1 MMATKLKRLFKYT
14 LITYL
19 SIYSFSNTYIISE
32 EDIFPSEEKLIDA
45 KKSSLNENY
54 FNQIPKNDYIIG
66 SGDTLRISISREYPE
81 LFSVTTVDGEGTIY
95 LPRVNRI
102 FVKGLSIKELNSLL
116 TISFKEFV
124 KYPAVEVEIESYRP
138 IKVLVNGEVDNP
150 GVKTLEGA
158 MTVNNLFPI
167 KAPNNLNFDNILSNQ
182 SGSNQDKLKSLLQLT
197 QGSNANIPGP
207 LMDDSNSNPSNKR
220 SSINYYF
227 PTVIDAIRQSG
238 GITEYSDLSSVEV
251 IRTNNLSQGGGKIK
265 TSLNLLGL
273 FNSTDDSQNI
283 RIYDGDKIFVNKKD
297 EPNGLLLRQAI
308 RSNINP
314 SSISVLVAGRVNNPG
329 LTLVFR
335 DSTLND
341 AIDLAGGTKILKGP
355 VRYVSF
361 NNDGTL
367 DKRKFAYARYNKRG
381 SFKNPY
387 LSNGDVIIVGNSPLS
402 ITNEVIKEFT
412 APFIG
417 IYSTYSLIDAIG
429 N

>member
-1 MMATKLKRLFKYT
+1 MMATKLKRLCKYT

-54 FNQIPKNDYIIG
+54 FNQIPKNDYIIV

-167 KAPNNLNFDNILSNQ
+167 KGPNNLNLDNILSNQ
-182 SGSNQDKLKSLLQLT
+182 SGANQDKLKSLLQLT

-207 LMDDSNSNPSNKR
+207 LMDDSDSNPSNKR
-220 SSINYYF
+220 SSIN
-227 PTVIDAIRQSG
+227 
-238 GITEYSDLSSVEV
+238 LS
-251 IRTNNLSQGGGKIK
+251 KF
-265 TSLNLLGL
+265 SLL
-273 FNSTDDSQNI
+273 FI
-283 RIYDGDKIFVNKKD
+283 
-297 EPNGLLLRQAI
+297 
-308 RSNINP
+308 
-314 SSISVLVAGRVNNPG
+314 
-329 LTLVFR
+329 
-335 DSTLND
+335 
-341 AIDLAGGTKILKGP
+341 
-355 VRYVSF
+355 
-361 NNDGTL
+361 
-367 DKRKFAYARYNKRG
+367 
-381 SFKNPY
+381 
-387 LSNGDVIIVGNSPLS
+387 
-402 ITNEVIKEFT
+402 
-412 APFIG
+412 
-417 IYSTYSLIDAIG
+417 
-429 N
+429 